1 MAANERLLDLNQE
14 AVNNT
19 TTTST
24 SSEEGGDGEGRRRR
38 RRYVRSALPR
48 LRWTPQLHASFV
60 RAVDTLGGQD
70 RATPKAV
77 LQSMEV
83 TGLSIAHVKSH
94 LQMYRNKKLDKEG
107 KVIRRRQAFKHTQ
120 VNTTLPLHHYFK
132 MGNGGIVLS
141 QHHGLQVD
149 AVKLLNEKEESSQNN
164 SGSKEDVISTKLS
177 LSFS

>member
-14 AVNNT
+14 AV
-19 TTTST
+19 
-24 SSEEGGDGEGRRRR
+24 SSEEGGDGEGRQRR

-94 LQMYRNKKLDKEG
+94 LQVFIHLCKFSMHAL
-107 KVIRRRQAFKHTQ
+107 
-120 VNTTLPLHHYFK
+120 
-132 MGNGGIVLS
+132 GIVFPLNLVRFLL
-141 QHHGLQVD
+141 GL
-149 AVKLLNEKEESSQNN
+149 LTILF
-164 SGSKEDVISTKLS
+164 GSERNCVVGIS
-177 LSFS
+177 

>member
-94 LQMYRNKKLDKEG
+94 LQVLFIHLCEFSMHAL
-107 KVIRRRQAFKHTQ
+107 
-120 VNTTLPLHHYFK
+120 
-132 MGNGGIVLS
+132 GIVFPLNLVRFLM
-141 QHHGLQVD
+141 GL
-149 AVKLLNEKEESSQNN
+149 AILF
-164 SGSKEDVISTKLS
+164 GSERNCVVEIS
-177 LSFS
+177 

>member
-14 AVNNT
+14 AVNNNT
-19 TTTST
+19 TTTSS
-24 SSEEGGDGEGRRRR
+24 SSEEGGDGEGRQRR

-94 LQMYRNKKLDKEG
+94 LQVFIHLCKFSMHAL
-107 KVIRRRQAFKHTQ
+107 
-120 VNTTLPLHHYFK
+120 
-132 MGNGGIVLS
+132 GIVFPLNLVRFLL
-141 QHHGLQVD
+141 GL
-149 AVKLLNEKEESSQNN
+149 LTILF
-164 SGSKEDVISTKLS
+164 GSERNCVVGIS
-177 LSFS
+177 